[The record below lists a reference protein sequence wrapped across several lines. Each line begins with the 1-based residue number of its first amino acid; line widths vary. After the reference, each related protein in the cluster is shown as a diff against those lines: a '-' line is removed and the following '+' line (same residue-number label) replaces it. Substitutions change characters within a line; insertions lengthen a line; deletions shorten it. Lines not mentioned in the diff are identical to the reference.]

1 MRCLKSIVSIIKKIF
16 NWIWKNIKKIDK
28 ETINKQLDIE

>member
-1 MRCLKSIVSIIKKIF
+1 MRCLNSFVSIIKKIF
-16 NWIWKNIKKIDK
+16 IWIWKNIKIIDK

>member
-1 MRCLKSIVSIIKKIF
+1 MRYLKSIIKKIF
-16 NWIWKNIKKIDK
+16 NWILKHIKKIDK